1 MKKRRYIT
9 KILVFILVLGISFV
23 NIGSFDVEAAANN
36 KEEKKAKKVVTAY
49 MHNAKVYNPDKM
61 KKYFI
66 KKPKY
71 AYAKYFVKLFRGKNK
86 KYLT

>member
-36 KEEKKAKKVVTAY
+36 KEEKKAKK
-49 MHNAKVYNPDKM
+49 
-61 KKYFI
+61 
-66 KKPKY
+66 
-71 AYAKYFVKLFRGKNK
+71 
-86 KYLT
+86 